1 LVIWNNHESNVLRN
15 GRVKCV
21 KNQGKN
27 GECMHMKCKFV
38 VTVQW
43 NNFARIK
50 FTSTNHMLPNMG
62 NIISLWKLHSIFE
75 MLAQSP
81 RLA

>member
-1 LVIWNNHESNVLRN
+1 
-15 GRVKCV
+15 
-21 KNQGKN
+21 
-27 GECMHMKCKFV
+27 MHMKCKFV

-62 NIISLWKLHSIFE
+62 NIISL
-75 MLAQSP
+75 
-81 RLA
+81 